1 MKLTNLRNKIGGAIL
16 GVAVLLGVGM
26 MSSISAQAQYQYPDY
41 NRSQQDRNRD
51 RDQDR
56 NRGRGN
62 DQGNDQ
68 WNNGRGN
75 GDRRGDGYRNY
86 GGTFQLR
93 QTALNAGFN
102 DGLKEGRKDRSHG
115 DRYEFQDEGA
125 FQKATRDY
133 NSRMGDRY
141 TYQRYYR
148 DAFANGYRAG
158 YEGY

>member
-26 MSSISAQAQYQYPDY
+26 MSSITAQAQYQYPDY